1 VIGESYRAAERWLRL
16 QDRVAANGPMVEA
29 VDTTRAMAAREAL
42 ASLEEPEREVLLLS
56 AWGLREQPEYRHRP
70 GRRGD
75 HSRRTGGGRW
85 AVVDFW
91 AGPEESETP
100 RFTWF
105 IQGEPIGF
113 AQVDHQALAQ

>member
-1 VIGESYRAAERWLRL
+1 VRVIAPDVGAELIE
-16 QDRVAANGPMVEA
+16 DFIV
-29 VDTTRAMAAREAL
+29 
-42 ASLEEPEREVLLLS
+42 ERE
-56 AWGLREQPEYRHRP
+56 
-70 GRRGD
+70 
-75 HSRRTGGGRW
+75 RW